1 MNNLDTINAASLLM
15 TRFSHDVTGPISAIN
30 QGVELLEED
39 GDMREEALG
48 LIIDSAKQASARLQF
63 YRLAYGQAPNSG
75 EASLYKK
82 RSIIDDF
89 MAPLKIRVDWEQA
102 QAGSMSHTE
111 LRVAINLLIM
121 SAESILRGGE
131 LILKDDSQAG
141 APNFRIEVTAH
152 TLKLDAALLAALN
165 AVEPPVAAEPKQI
178 QHWYALSLLREQGG
192 SVLAEQA
199 GENAWSVH
207 YCI

>member
-1 MNNLDTINAASLLM
+1 MNDQDTINAASLLM

-63 YRLAYGQAPNSG
+63 YRLAYGQAPSSG
-75 EASLYKK
+75 EASLIKK
-82 RSIIDDF
+82 RNLVDDF
-89 MAPLKIRVDWEQA
+89 MTPLKIRVNWEQA
-102 QAGSMSHTE
+102 QNGSMSHAE
-111 LRVAINLLIM
+111 LRLAINLLIIA
-121 SAESILRGGE
+121 AESMLRGGE
-131 LILKDDSQAG
+131 LVLKDDSQVG
-141 APNFRIEVTAH
+141 APNFRIEIKAH
-152 TLKLDAALLAALN
+152 TLKLDMALLAALN
-165 AVEPPVAAEPKQI
+165 ASEPPVATEPKQI

-192 SVLAEQA
+192 CVLAEQIS
-199 GENAWSVH
+199 ENSWSVH

>member
-1 MNNLDTINAASLLM
+1 
-15 TRFSHDVTGPISAIN
+15 V
-30 QGVELLEED
+30 
-39 GDMREEALG
+39 
-48 LIIDSAKQASARLQF
+48 
-63 YRLAYGQAPNSG
+63 
-75 EASLYKK
+75 
-82 RSIIDDF
+82 
-89 MAPLKIRVDWEQA
+89 W
-102 QAGSMSHTE
+102 
-111 LRVAINLLIM
+111 
-121 SAESILRGGE
+121 
-131 LILKDDSQAG
+131 
-141 APNFRIEVTAH
+141 IEVKAH